1 MVQGANLRRFDLDQ
15 RPSRVGRI
23 TKMEVRERIL
33 DAALALLARGGAAEL
48 TQPRI
53 ARAAGIRQSHL
64 TYYFPTRDALLQAV
78 ADRSIDALAATLM
91 RAARR
96 GRLGSDTLPRALARA
111 ITDKGRTRTMLAL
124 VGTADRDPEVRK
136 RLRRFIGEARA
147 RLSGVVRAAGGPGQP
162 EDIAFLHTLLVGCAV
177 LHLARDD
184 AASRREATAVLK
196 RGAAVLAQRKEA

>member
-1 MVQGANLRRFDLDQ
+1 M
-15 RPSRVGRI
+15 
-23 TKMEVRERIL
+23 KVRERIL

-48 TQPRI
+48 TQPRV

-111 ITDKGRTRTMLAL
+111 ITDKGRTRPMLAL
-124 VGTADRDPEVRK
+124 VGTADRDAEVRK

-147 RLSGVVRAAGGPGQP
+147 RLGGVVRAAGGPGQP

-184 AASRREATAVLK
+184 AAARREATTVLK